1 MAGNKRT
8 EYQLAIQIA
17 GEISKSFPQSMK
29 LTKSELRAI
38 SREAARS
45 SGNMKTSFRQSLQD
59 TKPMFDK
66 IGKAAKKAFKVVTT
80 AAAAASVGIGAF
92 SIKTGMEFDSQMSTV
107 KALSGASQSEMRQ
120 LNATAKELGATTK
133 WTAKESGQAM
143 EYMAMA
149 GWDTKQM
156 IAAVPATMNLASA
169 SGEELAT
176 VSDIVTDSMT
186 AFNMKAKEA
195 VHFTDVLAAA
205 ATNSNTDVG
214 KLGESFKY
222 AAPLAGTMKYSV
234 EDTAIALGLM
244 ANSGIKASQAGTSV
258 RSWLTRMA
266 KPTKESATAMKALG
280 IKLKDSKGN
289 MKSFRTVI
297 DETRESLKKIK
308 GKDKQMKY
316 AGMLAGKTGMSGLL
330 AVVNATDKDYKK
342 LSKSIDECKG
352 AAEEMANT
360 KLDNLEGDVTL
371 FKSALDGAGLEIYNE
386 LKEPLREL
394 VSDGTKWVGG
404 FAKSFKEKFPTIKRN
419 IAQVGE
425 AVSVLATPV
434 LKLGGWLVSHPHV
447 ITGTLTSIGA
457 AFATHKIASGITGA
471 VSGIKSLVSG
481 FSALSL
487 ASKSFFIG
495 TAAVTAIAGVCAAV
509 KSYNNAMKEQSLAET
524 FGDIALSMD
533 DIKIAAAKIVGARKL
548 ERVRELLSVKKE
560 SIGFADSLK
569 EANQRLNMLDWKFS
583 IGMKMTETDVS
594 DYESNIKQFVDSA
607 QKLVDRKGY
616 EVNVAASVLFSKDSQ
631 EYESVIKNN
640 NSFFSKLDGEVAELS
655 GKIEK
660 KLKKGVKEGFTPDLR
675 EEINGLLQQ
684 ISEATK
690 TVTEAENDAKWD
702 LLNAKWSGKDLNAD
716 SYKNL
721 KEELQKNVKEVENG
735 ADEAFTTLATSINQ
749 QYKSGQIDKK
759 TYEKEM
765 QQAKEARSETI
776 QKAKDKG
783 QEFLYNT
790 AMDTYGK
797 KIQNNQYMSDG
808 DISAAK
814 EIFQGVKEMN
824 PTSQLGV
831 NADTISFGLDKI
843 GGRWGEIANISD
855 MFEQFFSG
863 GEEGTFKTLRKKSKD
878 IINTHFSSGKKFKSP
893 YEEKIELQTTLEV
906 NEINIEGIQAD
917 TRRAADGIKRELSTV
932 SKGSIPIEIPVTFV
946 GDTSK
951 IDIKNG
957 NKGGKNKTQK
967 VKKRAKGGFI
977 TKPEFSLLAEA
988 GFPEVVIPLDGS
1000 PNAYRLLYRTMEI
1013 LGIKNN
1019 AAGFTGMSQ
1028 SIMSYSSDSGNKRT
1042 AGNNRQTEPPVVIQY
1057 SPNIVINGDAD
1068 ESRIKNALQDDY
1080 ARFERFMK
1088 RYKKENGRVSLA

>member
-38 SREAARS
+38 SRAAARS
-45 SGNMKTSFRQSLQD
+45 SGNIKTSFRQSLQD

-66 IGKAAKKAFKVVTT
+66 IGKAAKKAFKVATT
-80 AAAAASVGIGAF
+80 AAAVASVGIGAF
-92 SIKTGMEFDSQMSTV
+92 SVKTGMEFDSQMSTV

-133 WTAKESGQAM
+133 WMAKESGQAM

-149 GWDTKQM
+149 GWDTKQT

-186 AFNMKAKEA
+186 AFRMKAEEA
-195 VHFTDVLAAA
+195 GHFTDVLAAA
-205 ATNSNTDVG
+205 ATSSNTDVG

-222 AAPLAGTMKYSV
+222 AAPLAGTMKYSI
-234 EDTAIALGLM
+234 EDTAFALGLM

-266 KPTKESATAMKALG
+266 KPTEESGTAMEKLG

-289 MKSFRTVI
+289 MKSFRAVI

-308 GKDKQMKY
+308 DKDKQMKY

-330 AVVNATDKDYKK
+330 AIVNATDKDYKK
-342 LSKSIDECKG
+342 LSKSIHECKG

-371 FKSALDGAGLEIYNE
+371 FKSAVDGAGLEIYNE

-394 VSDGTKWVGG
+394 VSDGTKWVGE
-404 FAKSFKEKFPTIKRN
+404 FAKGFKEKFPMIKRN
-419 IAQVGE
+419 ITQAGE
-425 AVSVLATPV
+425 AVNTLATPV
-434 LKLGGWLVSHPHV
+434 LKLGGWLVSHPSV
-447 ITGTLTSIGA
+447 ITGTLTGIGA

-481 FSALSL
+481 FSALSF
-487 ASKSFFIG
+487 ASKSFFVG
-495 TAAVTAIAGVCAAV
+495 TAAVAVVAGACAAI

-533 DIKIAAAKIVGARKL
+533 EIKIAADKIVGARKL
-548 ERVRELLSVKKE
+548 ERVRELMSVKKE
-560 SIGFADSLK
+560 TLGFADSLK
-569 EANQRLNMLDWKFS
+569 EANQKLNMLDWKFS

-631 EYESVIKNN
+631 EYEQIIKNN
-640 NSFFSKLDGEVAELS
+640 NDFFSGLDGEVLDLS
-655 GKIEK
+655 KKIEK
-660 KLKKGVKEGFTPDLR
+660 KLKKGVKKGFTPDLR
-675 EEINGLLQQ
+675 NEINGLLKQ

-690 TVTEAENDAKWD
+690 TVTEAEDEAKWD
-702 LLNAKWSGKDLNAD
+702 LLGAKWSGKDLNAD

-721 KEELQKNVKEVENG
+721 KEQIQKNVKEAENG

-759 TYEKEM
+759 TYDKQM
-765 QQAKEARSETI
+765 QQAKEARSKTI

-783 QEFLYNT
+783 QTFLYNT

-797 KIQNNQYMSDG
+797 KMQNDEMSSG
-808 DISAAK
+808 DMRAAK
-814 EIFQGVKEMN
+814 EVFQGAKEMN
-824 PTSQLGV
+824 PTSRLGS
-831 NADTISFGLDKI
+831 NAENIGRTLDYDLGTRVVFGEKEPVYKDKE
-843 GGRWGEIANISD
+843 WEA
-855 MFEQFFSG
+855 Q
-863 GEEGTFKTLRKKSKD
+863 KKESKD
-878 IINTHFSSGKKFKSP
+878 IINAYFNQEKKLKSP

-906 NEINIEGIQAD
+906 NEVNIEGIQAD
-917 TRRAADGIKRELSTV
+917 TRRAANGIKRELSAAA
-932 SKGSIPIEIPVTFV
+932 KGSVPIEIPVTFV

-951 IDIKNG
+951 VDIKSG

-1019 AAGFTGMSQ
+1019 AASFAGMPQ
-1028 SIMSYSSDSGNKRT
+1028 SVISYSSGAGNKGT
-1042 AGNNRQTEPPVVIQY
+1042 GSDNRQTDAPVVIQY
-1057 SPNIVINGDAD
+1057 SPNIVINGEAD
-1068 ESRIKNALQDDY
+1068 ESRIKNVLQDDY

>member
-38 SREAARS
+38 SRAAARS
-45 SGNMKTSFRQSLQD
+45 SGNIKTSFRQSIQD

-66 IGKAAKKAFKVVTT
+66 IGKAAKKAFKVATT

-92 SIKTGMEFDSQMSTV
+92 SVKTGMEFDSQMSTV

-176 VSDIVTDSMT
+176 VSDIVTDAMT
-186 AFNMKAKEA
+186 AFGMKAKEA
-195 VHFTDVLAAA
+195 GHFTDVLAAA
-205 ATNSNTDVG
+205 ATSSNTDVG
-214 KLGESFKY
+214 KLGEAFKY
-222 AAPLAGTMKYSV
+222 AAPLAGTLKYSI
-234 EDTAIALGLM
+234 EDTAFALGLA
-244 ANSGIKASQAGTSV
+244 ANSGIKASQAGTSI
-258 RSWLTRMA
+258 RSWLTRMI
-266 KPTKESATAMKALG
+266 KPTKQSETAMKKLG
-280 IKLKDSKGN
+280 IRLTDSKGN
-289 MKSFRTVI
+289 MKSFREVL
-297 DETRESLKKIK
+297 DKTRVSLKKIK
-308 GKDKQMKY
+308 SEKERGKY
-316 AGMLAGKTGMSGLL
+316 AGMLAGQTGMSGLL
-330 AVVNATDKDYKK
+330 AIVNATDKDYKK
-342 LSKSIDECKG
+342 LSKSIHECKG

-371 FKSALDGAGLEIYNE
+371 FKSAVDGAGLEIYNE

-394 VSDGTKWVGG
+394 VSDGTKWVGE
-404 FAKSFKEKFPTIKRN
+404 FAKGFKEKFPMIKRN
-419 IAQVGE
+419 ITQAGE
-425 AVSVLATPV
+425 AVNTLATPV
-434 LKLGGWLVSHPHV
+434 LKLGGWLVSHPSV
-447 ITGTLTSIGA
+447 ITGTLTGIGA

-481 FSALSL
+481 FSALSF
-487 ASKSFFIG
+487 ASKSFFVG
-495 TAAVTAIAGVCAAV
+495 TAAVAVVAGACAAI

-533 DIKIAAAKIVGARKL
+533 EIKIAADKIVGARKL
-548 ERVRELLSVKKE
+548 ERVRELMSVKKE
-560 SIGFADSLK
+560 TLGFADSLK
-569 EANQRLNMLDWKFS
+569 EANQKLNMLDWKFS

-631 EYESVIKNN
+631 EYESIIKNN
-640 NSFFSKLDGEVAELS
+640 NNFFSRLDGEVLDLS
-655 GKIEK
+655 KKIEK
-660 KLKKGVKEGFTPDLR
+660 KLKKGVKKGFTTDLR
-675 EEINGLLQQ
+675 NEINGLLKQ

-690 TVTEAENDAKWD
+690 TVTEAEDEAKWD
-702 LLNAKWSGKDLNAD
+702 LLGAKWSGKDLNAD

-721 KEELQKNVKEVENG
+721 KEQIQKNVKEAENG

-759 TYEKEM
+759 TYDKEM
-765 QQAKEARSETI
+765 QQAKEARNETI
-776 QKAKDKG
+776 EKAKDKG
-783 QEFLYNT
+783 QTFLYNT

-797 KIQNNQYMSDG
+797 KIQNNQMSSG
-808 DISAAK
+808 DITAAK
-814 EIFQGVKEMN
+814 EIFQGVKEIN
-824 PTSQLGV
+824 PTSQIGI
-831 NADTISFGLDKI
+831 NADTISFGLDSPDGLWDALSHGFTNPQKN
-843 GGRWGEIANISD
+843 AAYFSD
-855 MFEQFFSG
+855 WSERTFEGKKDGSF
-863 GEEGTFKTLRKKSKD
+863 EAAWKKSKD
-878 IINTHFSSGKKFKSP
+878 IIKTHFNEKEIDWTPSIKTKEIDFHPLADKFKKDFQS
-893 YEEKIELQTTLEV
+893 ELKGGV
-906 NEINIEGIQAD
+906 NA
-917 TRRAADGIKRELSTV
+917 
-932 SKGSIPIEIPVTFV
+932 EIPVNVTGKIFV
-946 GDTSK
+946 PQVDFTPGLTNNQD
-951 IDIKNG
+951 
-957 NKGGKNKTQK
+957 GKQKTQK

-1019 AAGFTGMSQ
+1019 AASFAGMPQ
-1028 SIMSYSSDSGNKRT
+1028 SVISYSSGAGNKGT
-1042 AGNNRQTEPPVVIQY
+1042 GSDNRQTDAPVVIQY
-1057 SPNIVINGDAD
+1057 SPNIVINGEAD
-1068 ESRIKNALQDDY
+1068 ESRIKNVLQDDY

>member
-38 SREAARS
+38 SRAAARS
-45 SGNMKTSFRQSLQD
+45 SGNIKTSFRQSLQD

-66 IGKAAKKAFKVVTT
+66 IGKAAKKAFKVATT

-92 SIKTGMEFDSQMSTV
+92 SVKTGMEFDSQMSTV

-133 WTAKESGQAM
+133 WMAKESGQAM

-149 GWDTKQM
+149 GWDTKQT

-186 AFNMKAKEA
+186 AFRMKAEEA
-195 VHFTDVLAAA
+195 GHFTDVLAAA
-205 ATNSNTDVG
+205 ATSSNTDVG

-222 AAPLAGTMKYSV
+222 AAPLAGTMKYSI
-234 EDTAIALGLM
+234 EDTAFALGLM

-266 KPTKESATAMKALG
+266 KPTEESGTAMEKLG

-289 MKSFRTVI
+289 MKSFRAVI

-308 GKDKQMKY
+308 DKDKQMKY

-330 AVVNATDKDYKK
+330 AIVNATDKDYKK
-342 LSKSIDECKG
+342 LSKSIHECKG

-371 FKSALDGAGLEIYNE
+371 FKSAVDGAGLEIYNE

-394 VSDGTKWVGG
+394 VSDGTKWVGE
-404 FAKSFKEKFPTIKRN
+404 FAKGFKEKFPMIKRN
-419 IAQVGE
+419 ITQAGE
-425 AVSVLATPV
+425 AVNTLATPV
-434 LKLGGWLVSHPHV
+434 LKLGGWLVSHPSV
-447 ITGTLTSIGA
+447 ITGTLTGIGA

-481 FSALSL
+481 FSALSF
-487 ASKSFFIG
+487 ASKSFFVG
-495 TAAVTAIAGVCAAV
+495 TAAVAVVAGACAAI

-533 DIKIAAAKIVGARKL
+533 EIKIAADKIVGARKL
-548 ERVRELLSVKKE
+548 ERVRELMSVKKE
-560 SIGFADSLK
+560 TLGFADSLK
-569 EANQRLNMLDWKFS
+569 EANQKLNMLDWKFS

-631 EYESVIKNN
+631 EYEQIIKNN
-640 NSFFSKLDGEVAELS
+640 NDFFSGLDGEVLDLS
-655 GKIEK
+655 KKIEK
-660 KLKKGVKEGFTPDLR
+660 KLKKGVKKGFTPDLR
-675 EEINGLLQQ
+675 NEINGLLKQ

-690 TVTEAENDAKWD
+690 TVTEAEDEAKWD
-702 LLNAKWSGKDLNAD
+702 LLGAKWSGKDLNAD

-721 KEELQKNVKEVENG
+721 KEQIQKNVKETENG

-759 TYEKEM
+759 TYDKQM
-765 QQAKEARSETI
+765 QQAKEARSKTI

-783 QEFLYNT
+783 QTFLYNT

-797 KIQNNQYMSDG
+797 KMQNDEMSSG
-808 DISAAK
+808 DMRAAK
-814 EIFQGVKEMN
+814 EVFQGAKEMN
-824 PTSQLGV
+824 PTSRLGS
-831 NADTISFGLDKI
+831 NAENIGRSLDYDLGTRVVFGEKEPVYKDKE
-843 GGRWGEIANISD
+843 WEA
-855 MFEQFFSG
+855 Q
-863 GEEGTFKTLRKKSKD
+863 KKESKD
-878 IINTHFSSGKKFKSP
+878 IINAYFNQEKKLKSP

-906 NEINIEGIQAD
+906 NEVNIEGIQAD
-917 TRRAADGIKRELSTV
+917 TRRAANGIKRELSAAA
-932 SKGSIPIEIPVTFV
+932 KGSVPIEIPVTFV

-951 IDIKNG
+951 VDIKSG

-1019 AAGFTGMSQ
+1019 AASFAGMPQ
-1028 SIMSYSSDSGNKRT
+1028 SVISYSSGAGNKGT
-1042 AGNNRQTEPPVVIQY
+1042 GSDNRQTDAPVVIQY
-1057 SPNIVINGDAD
+1057 SPNIVINGEAD
-1068 ESRIKNALQDDY
+1068 ESRIKNVLQDDY

>member
-38 SREAARS
+38 SRAAARS
-45 SGNMKTSFRQSLQD
+45 SGNIKTSFRQSLQD

-66 IGKAAKKAFKVVTT
+66 IGKAAKKAFKVATT

-92 SIKTGMEFDSQMSTV
+92 SVKTGMEFDSQMSTV

-120 LNATAKELGATTK
+120 LNATAKELGATKK
-133 WTAKESGQAM
+133 WLAKESCQAM
-143 EYMAMA
+143 EYLAMA
-149 GWDTKQM
+149 GWETKQT

-186 AFNMKAKEA
+186 AFRMKAEEA
-195 VHFTDVLAAA
+195 GHFTDVLAAA
-205 ATNSNTDVG
+205 ATSSNTDVG

-222 AAPLAGTMKYSV
+222 AAPLAGTMKYSI
-234 EDTAIALGLM
+234 EDTAFALGLM

-266 KPTKESATAMKALG
+266 KPTEESGTAMEKLG

-289 MKSFRTVI
+289 MKSFRAVI

-308 GKDKQMKY
+308 DKDKQMKY

-330 AVVNATDKDYKK
+330 AIVNATDKDYKK
-342 LSKSIDECKG
+342 LSKSIHECKG

-371 FKSALDGAGLEIYNE
+371 FKSAVDGAGLEIYNE

-394 VSDGTKWVGG
+394 VSDGTKWVGE
-404 FAKSFKEKFPTIKRN
+404 FAKGFKEKFPMIKRN
-419 IAQVGE
+419 ITQAGE
-425 AVSVLATPV
+425 AVNTLATPV
-434 LKLGGWLVSHPHV
+434 LKLGGWLVSHPSV
-447 ITGTLTSIGA
+447 ITGTLTGIGA

-481 FSALSL
+481 FSALSF
-487 ASKSFFIG
+487 ASKSFFVG
-495 TAAVTAIAGVCAAV
+495 TAAVAVVAGACAAI

-533 DIKIAAAKIVGARKL
+533 EIKIAADKIVGARKL
-548 ERVRELLSVKKE
+548 ERVRELMSVKKE
-560 SIGFADSLK
+560 TLGFADSLK
-569 EANQRLNMLDWKFS
+569 EANQKLNMLDWKFS

-631 EYESVIKNN
+631 EYEQIIKNN
-640 NSFFSKLDGEVAELS
+640 NDFFSGLDGEVLDLS
-655 GKIEK
+655 KKIEK
-660 KLKKGVKEGFTPDLR
+660 KLKKGVKKGFTPDLR
-675 EEINGLLQQ
+675 NEINGLLKQ

-690 TVTEAENDAKWD
+690 TVTEAEDEAKWD
-702 LLNAKWSGKDLNAD
+702 LLGAKWSGKDLNAD

-721 KEELQKNVKEVENG
+721 KEQIQKNVKETENG

-759 TYEKEM
+759 TYDKQM
-765 QQAKEARSETI
+765 QQAKEARSKTI

-783 QEFLYNT
+783 QTFLYNT

-797 KIQNNQYMSDG
+797 KMQNDEMSSG
-808 DISAAK
+808 DMRAAK
-814 EIFQGVKEMN
+814 EVFQGAKEMN
-824 PTSQLGV
+824 PTSRLGS
-831 NADTISFGLDKI
+831 NAENIGRSLDYDLGTRVVFGEKEPVYKDKE
-843 GGRWGEIANISD
+843 WEA
-855 MFEQFFSG
+855 Q
-863 GEEGTFKTLRKKSKD
+863 KKESKD
-878 IINTHFSSGKKFKSP
+878 IINAYFNQEKKLKSP

-906 NEINIEGIQAD
+906 NEVNIEGIQAD
-917 TRRAADGIKRELSTV
+917 TRRAANGIKRELSAAA
-932 SKGSIPIEIPVTFV
+932 KGSVPIEIPVTFV

-951 IDIKNG
+951 VDIKSG

-1019 AAGFTGMSQ
+1019 AASFAGMPQ
-1028 SIMSYSSDSGNKRT
+1028 SVISYSSGAGNKGT
-1042 AGNNRQTEPPVVIQY
+1042 GSDNRQTDAPVVIQY
-1057 SPNIVINGDAD
+1057 SPNIVINGEAD
-1068 ESRIKNALQDDY
+1068 ESRIKNVLQDDY

>member
-38 SREAARS
+38 SRAAARS
-45 SGNMKTSFRQSLQD
+45 SGNIKTSFRQSLQD

-66 IGKAAKKAFKVVTT
+66 IGKAAKKAFKVTTT

-92 SIKTGMEFDSQMSTV
+92 SVKTGMEFDSQMSTV

-133 WTAKESGQAM
+133 WMAKESGQAM

-149 GWDTKQM
+149 GWDTKQT

-186 AFNMKAKEA
+186 AFRMKAEEA
-195 VHFTDVLAAA
+195 GHFTDVLAAA
-205 ATNSNTDVG
+205 ATSSNTDVG

-222 AAPLAGTMKYSV
+222 AAPLAGTMKYSI
-234 EDTAIALGLM
+234 EDTAFALGLM

-266 KPTKESATAMKALG
+266 KPTEESGTAMEKLG

-289 MKSFRTVI
+289 MKSFRAVI

-308 GKDKQMKY
+308 DKDKQMKY

-330 AVVNATDKDYKK
+330 AIVNATDKDYKK
-342 LSKSIDECKG
+342 LSKSIHECKG

-371 FKSALDGAGLEIYNE
+371 FKSAVDGAGLEIYNE

-394 VSDGTKWVGG
+394 VSDGTKWVGE
-404 FAKSFKEKFPTIKRN
+404 FAKGFKEKFPMIKRN
-419 IAQVGE
+419 ITQAGE
-425 AVSVLATPV
+425 AVNTLATPV
-434 LKLGGWLVSHPHV
+434 LKLGGWLVSHPSV
-447 ITGTLTSIGA
+447 ITGTLTGIGA

-481 FSALSL
+481 FSALSF
-487 ASKSFFIG
+487 ASKSFFVG
-495 TAAVTAIAGVCAAV
+495 TAAVAVVAGACAAI

-533 DIKIAAAKIVGARKL
+533 EIKIAADKIVGARKL
-548 ERVRELLSVKKE
+548 ERVRELMSVKKE
-560 SIGFADSLK
+560 TLGFADSLK
-569 EANQRLNMLDWKFS
+569 EANQKLNMLDWKFS

-631 EYESVIKNN
+631 EYEQIIKNN
-640 NSFFSKLDGEVAELS
+640 NDFFSGLDGEVLDLS
-655 GKIEK
+655 KKIEK
-660 KLKKGVKEGFTPDLR
+660 KLKKGVKKGFTPDLR
-675 EEINGLLQQ
+675 NEINGLLKQ

-690 TVTEAENDAKWD
+690 TVTEAEDEAKWD
-702 LLNAKWSGKDLNAD
+702 LLGAKWSGKDLNAD

-721 KEELQKNVKEVENG
+721 KEQIQKNVKETENG

-759 TYEKEM
+759 TYDKQM
-765 QQAKEARSETI
+765 QQAKEARSKTI

-783 QEFLYNT
+783 QTFLYNT

-797 KIQNNQYMSDG
+797 KMQNDEMSSG
-808 DISAAK
+808 DMRAAK
-814 EIFQGVKEMN
+814 EVFQGAKEMN
-824 PTSQLGV
+824 PTSRLGS
-831 NADTISFGLDKI
+831 NAENIGRSLDYDLGTRVVFGEKEPVYKDKE
-843 GGRWGEIANISD
+843 WEA
-855 MFEQFFSG
+855 Q
-863 GEEGTFKTLRKKSKD
+863 KKESKD
-878 IINTHFSSGKKFKSP
+878 IINAYFNQEKKLKSP

-906 NEINIEGIQAD
+906 NEVNIEGIQAD
-917 TRRAADGIKRELSTV
+917 TRRAANGIKRELSAAA
-932 SKGSIPIEIPVTFV
+932 KGSVPIEIPVTFV

-951 IDIKNG
+951 VDIKSG

-1019 AAGFTGMSQ
+1019 AASFAGMPQ
-1028 SIMSYSSDSGNKRT
+1028 SVISYSSGAGNKGT
-1042 AGNNRQTEPPVVIQY
+1042 GSDNRQTDAPVVIQY
-1057 SPNIVINGDAD
+1057 SPNIVINGEAD
-1068 ESRIKNALQDDY
+1068 ESRIKNVLQDDY